1 MRSLYDDIFQALEDN
16 TFTIPNVTIRQP
28 YDESS
33 KSYPMIVLHEIVNLP
48 VNHGTVNGETLTTL
62 SYQMDIHTQ
71 SCVDDDGAVLNRW
84 QAGRRL
90 VAEASDLLDETFKIT
105 RRTIRHE
112 SPNPDVLLHIWR
124 GDSVYD
130 SNGYAYRP

>member
-1 MRSLYDDIFQALEDN
+1 MRSLYDDIFTALEEHD
-16 TFTIPNVTIRQP
+16 FSIPNVNIRQP
-28 YDESS
+28 YDESD
-33 KSYPMIVLHEIVNLP
+33 KSYPMIVLHEIVNVP
-48 VNHGTVNGETLTTL
+48 VNHGTVNGETQTAV

-71 SCVDDDGAVLNRW
+71 TCVDEDGAVLGRW

-112 SPNPDVLLHIWR
+112 APNPDTLLHIWR

-130 SNGYAYRP
+130 SHGYAYRP